1 MSKSPLNIL
10 GELAAG
16 ALAGKGKGK
25 GIRNRLKVIERKLD
39 NISKN
44 MPRGS
49 RPGIMDSE
57 TTAIGPGTNMPGAV
71 VNESPDILGAPVND
85 TGVVAGGSFDPST
98 LSTAE
103 NIFGKPMED
112 SFDRNLGV
120 AGGEADS
127 AIGLDTEEDTNE
139 LV

>member
-44 MPRGS
+44 MPRKD
-49 RPGIMDSE
+49 RAGIMDSE
-57 TTAIGPGTNMPGAV
+57 TTVVGPGTNMPGAM
-71 VNESPDILGAPVND
+71 VNETSDVLGEVND
-85 TGVVAGGSFDPST
+85 TGVVAGASFDPNT
-98 LSTAE
+98 LNTAE
-103 NIFGKPMED
+103 NIFGKPVEG
-112 SFDRNLGV
+112 SFDRDMGLPFD
-120 AGGEADS
+120 DS
-127 AIGLDTEEDTNE
+127 IEE